1 MPHHLPLLAMKQGAP
16 TAMLNEDAEEQD
28 RAFHHERFSQ
38 FMRNSPRQTDNPN
51 DFTRHC
57 YQRYIV
63 NSGDLGFRRL
73 QNHKATIQ
81 LCLRW
86 YSHQYQDIPRELQ
99 LLPDL
104 LSRTMRLWEHP
115 FAHTWMQAFVDMQT
129 DPEKAV
135 AFRQAIIQS
144 NGRTLAFMA
153 RAIDEHSCDTIKSSP
168 HRMYRNR
175 NDKRLGLEFQKTWKN
190 NFNSP
195 NVCMDHIRYRRWPFQ
210 DSRFQQFYAEMPY
223 PAELGSK
230 HNPFGYEVWDYHLE
244 EVRNDAG
251 QPLEAVHCFMYFYR
265 YNFARALLNLV
276 EHAFVGEAEDQFPTF
291 GEFVQSAL
299 GKHIQFVLL
308 NELTMTR
315 VIRDDHP
322 NHVWFDNHIN
332 AAGPTWNY
340 AAKFLVK
347 AFTTDEDTKQAY
359 AATEALD
366 WPLRLNEFLDNT
378 QDVKTMFPLY
388 DSNYIWIIT
397 VPKFPDRYHPIFN
410 ADYELLYLFCKE
422 AYRHVV
428 GDLESG
434 VNTYYE
440 EGGWGLIK
448 KYKHP
453 DTSEVDTLPLYTH
466 VVFESIHWLCEESLD
481 PGDIRAIMRTPIP
494 EKTKDSELT
503 QEQVEN
509 AEFFYN
515 WINMIQ
521 ELVKDEVEPY
531 AEARGP
537 EAVRTRSKQYYSKP
551 QRKNPKFNPKL
562 RQKLD
567 ALNSAYERP
576 FTLVARYRMATDQN
590 ELFESLAD
598 DGLEGG
604 FIDEIEDS
612 RLLQHIKR
620 QRTAAA
626 MLTNGLLSKMCELK
640 L

>member
-1 MPHHLPLLAMKQGAP
+1 M
-16 TAMLNEDAEEQD
+16 
-28 RAFHHERFSQ
+28 
-38 FMRNSPRQTDNPN
+38 
-51 DFTRHC
+51 
-57 YQRYIV
+57 
-63 NSGDLGFRRL
+63 L
-73 QNHKATIQ
+73 QNHRETVK

-86 YSHQYQDIPRELQ
+86 YSHQYQDIPREMQ

-104 LSRTMRLWEHP
+104 LSYTMSIKESP
-115 FAHTWMQAFVDMQT
+115 FAHTWMQAFLNMQT
-129 DPEKAV
+129 EPEKAV

-144 NGRTLAFMA
+144 VGQTLAFMA
-153 RAIDEHSCDTIKSSP
+153 RAIDEHHGSTSKYSP
-168 HRMYRNR
+168 HEMYRNP

-190 NFNSP
+190 NFDSP
-195 NVCMDHIRYRRWPFQ
+195 NACIDHIRDRLWPFQ
-210 DSRFQQFYAEMPY
+210 DSRFQRFYAQLPY
-223 PAELGSK
+223 PAEPWSK
-230 HNPFGYEVWDYHLE
+230 DNPFGFEVYDHHLE

-251 QPLEAVHCFMYFYR
+251 QQLGPTHCFMYFYR

-291 GEFVQSAL
+291 GDFVQSAL
-299 GKHIQFVLL
+299 GKNIQFALL
-308 NELTMTR
+308 NELTMTK
-315 VIRDDHP
+315 VIRDDKPDNAHE
-322 NHVWFDNHIN
+322 WFDKHIKE
-332 AAGPTWNY
+332 AGPTWNY
-340 AAKFLVK
+340 AAKFLLK
-347 AFTTDEDTKQAY
+347 AFTADEATKEAY

-366 WPLRLNEFLDNT
+366 WPLRMLEFTDNT
-378 QDVKTMFPLY
+378 QNLKTMMPVCN
-388 DSNYIWIIT
+388 SNYVWIIT
-397 VPKFPDRYHPIFN
+397 VVKNPDRYHPIFN

-422 AYRHVV
+422 AYRHVIGHRKLG
-428 GDLESG
+428 GDP
-434 VNTYYE
+434 YY
-440 EGGWGLIK
+440 EGGWSNLK
-448 KYKHP
+448 YYKHP
-453 DTSEVDTLPLYTH
+453 DTSEIETLPLYTH

-494 EKTKDSELT
+494 KEDKDSVLT

-521 ELVKDEVEPY
+521 ELVKNEVEPY

-537 EAVRTRSKQYYSKP
+537 EAVRTRSKQYYKP

-576 FTLVARYRMATDQN
+576 FTLVARYRMATDRN

-604 FIDEIEDS
+604 FVDEIEDS

-626 MLTNGLLSKMCELK
+626 MLTDGLLSKMCELK